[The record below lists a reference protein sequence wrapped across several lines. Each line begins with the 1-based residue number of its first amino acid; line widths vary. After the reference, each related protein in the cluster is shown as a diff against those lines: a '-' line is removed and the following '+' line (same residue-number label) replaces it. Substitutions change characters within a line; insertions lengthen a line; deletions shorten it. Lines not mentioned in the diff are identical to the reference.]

1 MKDDEAQVHILEML
15 TLFWLFFM
23 SATFIIRIHIPDSPS
38 IALDDSLVVSGEDAI
53 RYGLGLES
61 TNGTYDS
68 LIHEY
73 LAEDDLDSV
82 CDLIQDKLSPGTEAN
97 CHLARNAQSSSAHGE
112 IGTPNS
118 GTIVVH
124 RMIVVNGDLWTLSLD
139 VWSRGGI

>member
-1 MKDDEAQVHILEML
+1 MKDDEAQVHVLEML

-38 IALDDSLVVSGEDAI
+38 IALDNSLVVSGEDAI

-61 TNGTYDS
+61 TNGTYAS

-73 LAEDDLDSV
+73 LAEDDLDGV
-82 CDLIQDKLSPGTEAN
+82 CNLIQDKLSAGTEAN
-97 CHLARNAQSSSAHGE
+97 CHLARNAQSASAYGA

-124 RMIVVNGDLWTLSLD
+124 RMVVVDGDLWTLSLD